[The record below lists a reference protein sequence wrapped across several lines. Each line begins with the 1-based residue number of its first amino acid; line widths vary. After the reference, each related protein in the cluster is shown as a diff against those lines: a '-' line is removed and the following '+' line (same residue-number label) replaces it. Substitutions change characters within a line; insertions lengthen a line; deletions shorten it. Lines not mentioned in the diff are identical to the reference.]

1 MKNINPFYFLNT
13 SRFTSPNRMKKNCI
27 DFDFGYKVLTYL
39 AKNLAINKVESFGC
53 GEDCFRWYEFDASA
67 FCGEIIT
74 IEIDSL
80 FRAEECA
87 RFRLFYELCR
97 IMYGDEF
104 EHPMTF
110 LEFSLVQ
117 KNLENK
123 AIENT
128 GSWSDLVM
136 TGKV

>member
-1 MKNINPFYFLNT
+1 MQ
-13 SRFTSPNRMKKNCI
+13 RFI
-27 DFDFGYKVLTYL
+27 DFDFSSKVLTNL
-39 AKNLAINKVESFGC
+39 AKNLPISKVETFGF
-53 GEDCFRWYEFDASA
+53 GKDCFRWYEFDASE

-97 IMYGDEF
+97 IMFGDEF
-104 EHPMTF
+104 VHPMTF
-110 LEFSLVQ
+110 LEFSM
-117 KNLENK
+117 
-123 AIENT
+123 IENGLKNKSIET
-128 GSWSDLVM
+128 MGSWTDLGM